1 MSGKRP
7 PQKARIY
14 TVFLLFHVIFPF
26 KKVFFPTIWVRFG
39 FKNPT
44 PTVAFSKNFFHFGHK
59 KTGMLECTPV
69 IFRIYVALSGL
80 CRSQCGPN
88 CLYWL
93 CPCRLGQKI
102 SLISLSPEQ
111 RRIPLFLE
119 NILASFY
126 RDLFRLYQKLT
137 V

>member
-1 MSGKRP
+1 MSASKSTYLHSFSAFPCNFPLSKGHFP
-7 PQKARIY
+7 DHMGPIWGQKPDTYCRI
-14 TVFLLFHVIFPF
+14 F
-26 KKVFFPTIWVRFG
+26 KKL
-39 FKNPT
+39 
-44 PTVAFSKNFFHFGHK
+44 FSSWAKK
-59 KTGMLECTPV
+59 KTGMLSCTPV
-69 IFRIYVALSGL
+69 ICRIYAALSGL
-80 CRSQCGPN
+80 CRPQCGPN

-93 CPCRLGQKI
+93 CPCRLGLKV